1 MHISESM
8 LKGQVKTAG
17 ELRAERAAM
26 ISTEWMHNLQTVR
39 QLEGKVKD
47 HASEK
52 ERLQDQVND
61 LLGQVKEVEKELEG
75 LMILRG
81 QIYADIESTR
91 QDIKRRDVLW
101 QERRSSML
109 EKVRQM
115 ETLRV
120 EAIGGKERED
130 FALDTRIS
138 NMKRL
143 LEQKCSENE
152 VLEAEIKKMEST
164 LIKLEEKEKSHKAV
178 LFEGAC
184 RVSAALENARRIRE
198 AMLGN

>member
-61 LLGQVKEVEKELEG
+61 LLGRL
-75 LMILRG
+75 
-81 QIYADIESTR
+81 
-91 QDIKRRDVLW
+91 
-101 QERRSSML
+101 RRS
-109 EKVRQM
+109 RRN
-115 ETLRV
+115 LRV
-120 EAIGGKERED
+120 
-130 FALDTRIS
+130 
-138 NMKRL
+138 
-143 LEQKCSENE
+143 
-152 VLEAEIKKMEST
+152 
-164 LIKLEEKEKSHKAV
+164 
-178 LFEGAC
+178 
-184 RVSAALENARRIRE
+184 
-198 AMLGN
+198 